1 MAAADRL
8 SALPNDVLVRILSF
22 APTHE
27 AAATA
32 VLSRRW
38 RSVWHR
44 TSFLNLDSRRLDAF
58 FEDAHDILASL
69 RRPRR
74 GSRRRRHGAGLKTLK
89 LFLEKGA
96 YYISKSWRR
105 EGDDAA
111 PDHRVAELLADPAVA
126 RLEELSIGCEKGH
139 TREDRYYPPL
149 ASLPCAVTLRVLELT
164 NCNLEPPS
172 TAPSSGLAFPC
183 LTDLTLRNCFF
194 LEGYLQDVVDAA
206 PALTSLALANVRM
219 KAAGSGERLY
229 DWDYFMLPLRLRCPT
244 VTALVLVT
252 FVDKKEIKASAA
264 GCRGIELDMPS
275 LRFFRFQGY
284 PVKLSLTSPAP
295 GLARVDLDVARR
307 HHSSHSWALSYEP
320 PSRIIAN
327 FSSTRALKVR
337 LQSIEDIVAAD
348 EDKDGGVILPTF
360 PNLKLLELEG
370 EYWRHKNSKTA
381 VATARLLRSCPVMS
395 ELRLKLGKRCDHWDE
410 NEYKEPF
417 DESMERFERLACR
430 SSAVELGGV
439 SELPDP
445 LTNNCAFRCLQ
456 TSLRKVTLRFKA
468 KEVNCFPTQLAKFLA
483 ENALVLE
490 EMHVD
495 DGSQFWPDHLCHK
508 VGMWRAESFRRKN
521 LPATAAGFRV
531 CQLPMDK
538 PVKDP
543 DEELCYGYEY
553 D

>member
-1 MAAADRL
+1 MAPADRL
-8 SALPNDVLVRILSF
+8 SSLPNDVLVRILSF
-22 APTHE
+22 APTNE
-27 AAATA
+27 ATA
-32 VLSRRW
+32 TSLLWRRCRPYAKGDYCTW
-38 RSVWHR
+38 R
-44 TSFLNLDSRRLDAF
+44 LEAF

-74 GSRRRRHGAGLKTLK
+74 GSRWRRHGAGLKTQK
-89 LFLEKGA
+89 LFREKGA

-105 EGDDAA
+105 EGDDAE
-111 PDHRVAELLADPAVA
+111 PDHRVAELLADLAVA
-126 RLEELSIGCEKGH
+126 RLEELSIGCGKGH
-139 TREDRYYPPL
+139 TTEDRYFPPL

-183 LTDLTLRNCFF
+183 LTHLTLRNCFF

-219 KAAGSGERLY
+219 KTAGSGERFSGPPIRDPPVLT
-229 DWDYFMLPLRLRCPT
+229 PT
-244 VTALVLVT
+244 VLVT

-264 GCRGIELDMPS
+264 GCSGIELDMSS

-284 PVKLSLTSPAP
+284 PVKLSLTSPSP

-327 FSSTRALKVR
+327 FSSSRALKVR

-348 EDKDGGVILPTF
+348 EHNDGGVILPTF
-360 PNLKLLELEG
+360 PNLKLLELDG

-395 ELRLKLGKRCDHWDE
+395 ELRLRLGKRCDRWDE

-417 DESMERFERLACR
+417 DESMERFEMLACR
-430 SSAVELGGV
+430 SSAMELGGV

-483 ENALVLE
+483 ENAMVLE

-521 LPATAAGFRV
+521 TPTTRPPAFGCASCRWI
-531 CQLPMDK
+531 P
-538 PVKDP
+538 
-543 DEELCYGYEY
+543 
-553 D
+553 

>member
-8 SALPNDVLVRILSF
+8 SALPNDVLARILSF

-32 VLSRRW
+32 LLSRRW

-44 TSFLNLDSRRLDAF
+44 TSFLNLDTRPYCTRRLEPF

-89 LFLEKGA
+89 LFLEEGA

-105 EGDDAA
+105 EGDDAE

-126 RLEELSIGCEKGH
+126 RLEELSIGCAKGH
-139 TREDRYYPPL
+139 TSDDRYFPPL

-194 LEGYLQDVVDAA
+194 LEGYLQDVVDAT
-206 PALTSLALANVRM
+206 PALTSLALVNVRQ

-252 FVDKKEIKASAA
+252 FVDEKEFKASAA
-264 GCRGIELDMPS
+264 GCSGIELDMPS

-295 GLARVDLDVARR
+295 GL
-307 HHSSHSWALSYEP
+307 
-320 PSRIIAN
+320 
-327 FSSTRALKVR
+327 
-337 LQSIEDIVAAD
+337 
-348 EDKDGGVILPTF
+348 
-360 PNLKLLELEG
+360 
-370 EYWRHKNSKTA
+370 
-381 VATARLLRSCPVMS
+381 
-395 ELRLKLGKRCDHWDE
+395 LRLRLGKRCDHWDE

-430 SSAVELGGV
+430 SSAVELGWV

-538 PVKDP
+538 PAKDP
-543 DEELCYGYEY
+543 DEESCYGYGYEY

>member
-1 MAAADRL
+1 MYIRMQTGIHGVSYTKSYFNTAADRL
-8 SALPNDVLVRILSF
+8 SALPNDVLARILSF

-32 VLSRRW
+32 LLSRRW

-44 TSFLNLDSRRLDAF
+44 TSFLNLDTRPYCTRRLEPF

-89 LFLEKGA
+89 LFLEEGA

-105 EGDDAA
+105 EGDDAE

-126 RLEELSIGCEKGH
+126 RLEELSIGCAKGH
-139 TREDRYYPPL
+139 TSDDRYFPPL

-194 LEGYLQDVVDAA
+194 LEGYLQDVVDAT
-206 PALTSLALANVRM
+206 PALTSLALANVRQ

-252 FVDKKEIKASAA
+252 FVDEKQFKASAA
-264 GCRGIELDMPS
+264 GCSGIELDMPS

-295 GLARVDLDVARR
+295 GLA
-307 HHSSHSWALSYEP
+307 
-320 PSRIIAN
+320 
-327 FSSTRALKVR
+327 TRALKVR
-337 LQSIEDIVAAD
+337 LQSIEDIVADD

-360 PNLKLLELEG
+360 PNLKLLELDG
-370 EYWRHKNSKTA
+370 EYWLHKNSKTV
-381 VATARLLRSCPVMS
+381 VATARLLRSCPV
-395 ELRLKLGKRCDHWDE
+395 
-410 NEYKEPF
+410 P
-417 DESMERFERLACR
+417 A
-430 SSAVELGGV
+430 
-439 SELPDP
+439 
-445 LTNNCAFRCLQ
+445 Q
-456 TSLRKVTLRFKA
+456 TSLRKVTLRFKFLR
-468 KEVNCFPTQLAKFLA
+468 KVNCFPTQLAKFLA

-538 PVKDP
+538 PAKDP
-543 DEELCYGYEY
+543 DEESCYGYGYEY